1 MFSINGF
8 EACKPEYHP
17 NYEYEEEKISEE
29 GSKKIKLN
37 NLKVL
42 FSNKFEDEEES

>member
-17 NYEYEEEKISEE
+17 NYEHEKEISEE
-29 GSKKIKLN
+29 ESKEIKLN

-42 FSNKFEDEEES
+42 FSNKLFEDKEES